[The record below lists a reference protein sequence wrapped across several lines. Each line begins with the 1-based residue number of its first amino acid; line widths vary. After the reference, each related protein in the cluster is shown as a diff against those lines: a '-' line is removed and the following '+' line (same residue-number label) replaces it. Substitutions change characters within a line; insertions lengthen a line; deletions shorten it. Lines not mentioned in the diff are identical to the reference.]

1 MSMTLEQL
9 RIFTAVAEREHV
21 TQAARALN
29 LTQSAVSAAVSAL
42 EARYGVRLFD
52 RVGRRIE
59 LTESG
64 RLFLAEARAVL
75 ARAAAAENVL
85 ADLAG
90 LKRGSLS
97 LAASQTVASYW
108 MPPLMAR
115 YREKY
120 PGIVLNLTVGN
131 TETVAA
137 MVRDGTVDLGFVEGE
152 IDDAALTAIPVSDD
166 QLIVVTRADR
176 ALEHRQGKSRVPL
189 RAADIKA
196 MRWVFRERGSATR
209 SIFEDALTALGLDP
223 ATLDVVLELP
233 SNEAVRAAVEHG
245 AGAAAL
251 SKLAVND
258 ALASGALTAL
268 NFTLPKRQFYA
279 VRHRERWISQAE
291 RELLAMA
298 SDGRSAPVPLTAKR
312 KDS

>member
-9 RIFTAVAEREHV
+9 RIFVAVAEREHV

-75 ARAAAAENVL
+75 ARAATAENVL

-120 PGIVLNLTVGN
+120 PGITLKLTVGN

-137 MVRDGTVDLGFVEGE
+137 MVRDGAVDIGFVEGE
-152 IDDAALTAIPVSDD
+152 IVEPALNAIPVADD

-176 ALEHRQGKSRVPL
+176 ALEHRQPKRRQPL
-189 RAADIKA
+189 GATDLKE

-209 SIFEDALTALGLDP
+209 SIFEDALAALGLDP
-223 ATLDVVLELP
+223 ASLDVVLELP

-251 SKLAVND
+251 SKLAVSD

-268 NFTLPKRQFYA
+268 NFPLPKRQFYA
-279 VRHRERWISQAE
+279 VRHRERWVSQAE

-298 SDGRSAPVPLTAKR
+298 AEKASPTPLRKR
-312 KDS
+312 PA

>member
-1 MSMTLEQL
+1 MTLEQL

-42 EARYGVRLFD
+42 EARYGVKLFD

-64 RLFLAEARAVL
+64 RLFLVEARAVL

-115 YREKY
+115 YRQKY
-120 PGIVLNLTVGN
+120 PGIALKLTVGN

-137 MVRDGTVDLGFVEGE
+137 MVRGGAVDLGFVEGE
-152 IDDAALTAIPVSDD
+152 IDEPALTAIPVADD
-166 QLIVVTRADR
+166 QLVVVTQTSRAPKR
-176 ALEHRQGKSRVPL
+176 KQPL
-189 RAADIKA
+189 RAVDLKE

-209 SIFEDALTALGLDP
+209 SIFEDTLAAIGLDP

-298 SDGRSAPVPLTAKR
+298 AEKTSATPLRKR
-312 KDS
+312 PA

>member
-1 MSMTLEQL
+1 MSLTLEQL

-29 LTQSAVSAAVSAL
+29 LTQSAVSAAVSTI
-42 EARYGVRLFD
+42 EARYGVKLFD

-75 ARAAAAENVL
+75 ARAAAAETVL

-90 LKRGSLS
+90 LKRGSLN

-115 YREKY
+115 YRDKY
-120 PGIVLNLTVGN
+120 PGIALSLIVGN
-131 TETVAA
+131 TESVAA
-137 MVRDGTVDLGFVEGE
+137 MVRDGAVDLGFVEGD
-152 IDDAALTAIPVSDD
+152 IDEPALTAIPVADD
-166 QLIVVTRADR
+166 QLIVVTRADKAPKR
-176 ALEHRQGKSRVPL
+176 RQPL
-189 RAADIKA
+189 RAADLKE

-209 SIFEDALTALGLDP
+209 SIFEDALTGLGLDP
-223 ATLDVVLELP
+223 GSLDIILDLP

-251 SKLAVND
+251 SRLAVAD
-258 ALASGALTAL
+258 ALASGVLVAL

-279 VRHRERWISQAE
+279 VRHRERWVSQAE

-298 SDGRSAPVPLTAKR
+298 AAGRNALAPQTAKR
-312 KDS
+312 KKS

>member
-1 MSMTLEQL
+1 MTLEQL
-9 RIFTAVAEREHV
+9 RIFAAVAEREHV

-64 RLFLAEARAVL
+64 RLFLTEARAVL
-75 ARAAAAENVL
+75 ARAAAAETVL
-85 ADLAG
+85 TDLAG

-108 MPPLMAR
+108 LPPLMAR

-120 PGIVLNLTVGN
+120 PGIALSLIVGN

-137 MVRDGTVDLGFVEGE
+137 MVREGTVDLGFVEGE
-152 IDDAALTAIPVSDD
+152 IDEPALTAIPVADD

-176 ALEHRQGKSRVPL
+176 AMEHRQPKNRQPL
-189 RAADIKA
+189 GAVDLKA

-209 SIFEDALTALGLDP
+209 SIFEDALAVLGVDP
-223 ATLDVVLELP
+223 DTLDIVLELP

-251 SKLAVND
+251 SKLAVSD

-268 NFTLPKRQFYA
+268 NFVLPKRQFYA
-279 VRHRERWISQAE
+279 VRHRERWVSQAE
-291 RELLAMA
+291 RELLTMA
-298 SDGRSAPVPLTAKR
+298 ADGRETPLPLASKR
-312 KDS
+312 KSR

>member
-1 MSMTLEQL
+1 MTLEQL

-29 LTQSAVSAAVSAL
+29 LTQSAVSAAVSAI
-42 EARYGVRLFD
+42 EARYGVKLFN

-64 RLFLAEARAVL
+64 RVFLNEARAVL
-75 ARAAAAENVL
+75 ARAAVAENVL
-85 ADLAG
+85 TDLAG

-120 PGIVLNLTVGN
+120 PGIALSLTVGN

-137 MVRDGTVDLGFVEGE
+137 MVRDGAVDLGFVEGE
-152 IDDAALTAIPVSDD
+152 IDEPALTAIPVADD

-176 ALEHRQGKSRVPL
+176 ALEHRQAKGRQPL
-189 RAADIKA
+189 HAADLQA

-209 SIFEDALTALGLDP
+209 SIFEDALTALGIDP
-223 ATLDVVLELP
+223 STLDIVLELP

-268 NFTLPKRQFYA
+268 SVTLPKRQFYA
-279 VRHRERWISQAE
+279 VRHRERWVSQAE

-298 SDGRSAPVPLTAKR
+298 SEKTSPTPLRKR
-312 KDS
+312 PA